1 MPVARPVISPSR
13 RGASLHPDKGGG
25 GGHGST
31 RRGPVGVPL
40 PDGVCSSGP
49 WHLCS
54 LRSAGAYWT
63 GFGVRSAPFLGGA
76 LVLECPSPTPT
87 PPSQAGHCP
96 HPPRAPPGVRGA
108 ACEGQTHHCH
118 TKCTP
123 HPPPRRT
130 PPPSHALLLPST
142 SAGDPTVQVPPGLP
156 PSMSAGDLTVLSPA
170 SLPPST
176 SAGDPT
182 VLSLPHLPPGTSA
195 GDPTSLLPASFF
207 PPLLCPP
214 QSPTLAREALPSQ
227 TPCSHHFTPCTE

>member
-1 MPVARPVISPSR
+1 MAQHGVGRWACHCRTVCAPQGPGICVVCDLRGRIGRALASDRP
-13 RGASLHPDKGGG
+13 LF
-25 GGHGST
+25 
-31 RRGPVGVPL
+31 
-40 PDGVCSSGP
+40 
-49 WHLCS
+49 W
-54 LRSAGAYWT
+54 
-63 GFGVRSAPFLGGA
+63 GGA

-87 PPSQAGHCP
+87 PPSQAGHCR

-195 GDPTSLLPASFF
+195 GNPTSLLPASFF